1 MKDPFYVSGSEEG
14 VPQNVNNLDN
24 EIETQ
29 NEQYQWIPT
38 RSQIRFD
45 KMILMLGGYST
56 KFVDQYSPF
65 SYLYL
70 NQFGNYCIGTS
81 SGKKQIGHL
90 LIEPGRTDITL
101 LDQIESSKS
110 KSCGSHSGQ
119 WLFNR
124 NSSAD
129 FDDSSDY
136 DTSAK
141 GIRWHIK
148 MERQLKPVAPYN
160 TPVYFTMNDA
170 FVMGWWPNGDLPI
183 ASSRFHYF
191 FFGTL
196 SKIPG
201 QVTGVVVSQGRGAPG
216 FFIARRE
223 KTGPK
228 GSITFKWSEFTQT
241 AEVHPVVYRKFVVT
255 DEILP
260 QLLYATPDSELELL
274 ANDSSSQIDM
284 NFLRGADKIITRAHN
299 LPNSVMSSPGFGL
312 WEKITLKK
320 DAIEIASKMLSP
332 VTSSPYSWVGKYKS
346 ATIKIGPKNIVYHN
360 YQKNSPGCEIGIWN
374 VSTSAKTLRYDPNM
388 CGPQSMCSKLPS
400 DFTSDI
406 GTDLKYLT
414 NWNSSNPNAFGY
426 RSAVSGR
433 AHYWYKDTTHSS
445 YRYTSE
451 VWMSPSRC

>member
-1 MKDPFYVSGSEEG
+1 MKDPFYFSGSEEG

-38 RSQIRFD
+38 TSQIRFD
-45 KMILMLGGYST
+45 KMILMLRGYSG
-56 KFVDQYSPF
+56 KFVDQYSQKP
-65 SYLYL
+65 LYL
-70 NQFGNYCIGTS
+70 NQFGNYCIGTL

-101 LDQIESSKS
+101 KDQIESSKS
-110 KSCGSHSGQ
+110 ESCGSHSGQ

-124 NSSAD
+124 NSSTD

-141 GIRWHIK
+141 GRRWHIK

-160 TPVYFTMNDA
+160 TPVYFTMNDS
-170 FVMGWWPNGDLPI
+170 FVMGWWPNGDMPI

-216 FFIARRE
+216 SFIARRE
-223 KTGPK
+223 ISGPK

-241 AEVHPVVYRKFVVT
+241 TEVHPVVYRKFVVT

-260 QLLYATPDSELELL
+260 ELLYATPDSELEAL

-299 LPNSVMSSPGFGL
+299 LPNYVISSPGFGL
-312 WEKITLKK
+312 WEKITLRK

-360 YQKNSPGCEIGIWN
+360 YQKNSPSCEIGIWN
-374 VSTSAKTLRYDPNM
+374 VSTTAKTLRYDANM
-388 CGPQSMCSKLPS
+388 CGPQSLCSKLPT

-406 GTDLKYLT
+406 GTDKSYLD
-414 NWNSSNPNAFGY
+414 NWFSSNPNAFGY
-426 RSAVSGR
+426 QFTSGQF
-433 AHYWYKDTTHSS
+433 HNL
-445 YRYTSE
+445 YRDHGRIGT
-451 VWMSPSRC
+451 